1 MPNEKG
7 IRLPDHLAP
16 LLQPTPSGVAKLVAA
31 WDGLNTESQILVL
44 TELDKVR
51 LPAYLE
57 EKIHIKALDSANA
70 YVRYLAATGFHGDL
84 IVDEIRHMA
93 DGIEDN
99 VPIEFPFRVNERL
112 QAVKQRIE
120 EDPDPL
126 VRYALLRM
134 PHNDFNEPDAFFALP
149 HEARLAKV
157 RQLASS
163 GKAMATLIAYAV
175 DHQLKEGKV
184 SDLQLSEIL
193 SDYVNKPSF
202 KEHYDPD
209 QDFSYDPY
217 ATYLHDEDIE
227 ALWRLVP
234 KLPENMS
241 YILIENL
248 PPAKRGLATN
258 IPEDVLNGMTDQ
270 QLAMLFYREDID
282 LRRFRKKIFF
292 DVNEKRDEAKSTSIA
307 HNFYLDYE
315 EFAAILAKAKK
326 ERNTILRDLTSANDL
341 NLCLYEAIHD
351 VLLES
356 GVSDEPGYSA
366 LHAFKRRLGQLK
378 GGQRDRQL
386 RELKLYRLARSAVPW
401 KQGKEGYLPSGE
413 LEFLSKEIV
422 EGDTWGT
429 FMAFSSAWERNW
441 HSKKLEKHLPR
452 IIEEGDEDEL
462 GDDFFKEEA
471 EDHQGE
477 PTDILRQLTKDV
489 AALRATQDRQN
500 LLFYVVIGL
509 LVWLLIKLF

>member
-1 MPNEKG
+1 M
-7 IRLPDHLAP
+7 
-16 LLQPTPSGVAKLVAA
+16 
-31 WDGLNTESQILVL
+31 
-44 TELDKVR
+44 
-51 LPAYLE
+51 
-57 EKIHIKALDSANA
+57 
-70 YVRYLAATGFHGDL
+70 
-84 IVDEIRHMA
+84 RHH
-93 DGIEDN
+93 E
-99 VPIEFPFRVNERL
+99 
-112 QAVKQRIE
+112 
-120 EDPDPL
+120 
-126 VRYALLRM
+126 
-134 PHNDFNEPDAFFALP
+134 FNEPDAFFALP

-157 RQLASS
+157 RQLASR
-163 GKAMATLIAYAV
+163 GEEMATLIAYAV

-184 SDLQLSEIL
+184 SEIQLTEIL

-202 KEHYDPD
+202 KKHYDPN
-209 QDFSYDPY
+209 QDFSYDPS
-217 ATYLHDEDIE
+217 ATYLHDKDIE

-234 KLPENMS
+234 KLPEDMS

-248 PPAKRGLATN
+248 PPAERFAIN

-282 LRRFRKKIFF
+282 LGRFRKKIFF
-292 DVNEKRDEAKSTSIA
+292 DLNEKRDEAKSASIA

-326 ERNTILRDLTSANDL
+326 ERNTILHDLTSANDL

-413 LEFLSKEIV
+413 LNSYRRKSLRVI
-422 EGDTWGT
+422 
-429 FMAFSSAWERNW
+429 
-441 HSKKLEKHLPR
+441 
-452 IIEEGDEDEL
+452 L
-462 GDDFFKEEA
+462 GA
-471 EDHQGE
+471 RLWRSQTPG
-477 PTDILRQLTKDV
+477 P
-489 AALRATQDRQN
+489 N
-500 LLFYVVIGL
+500 
-509 LVWLLIKLF
+509 

>member
-44 TELDKVR
+44 TELDKAR
-51 LPAYLE
+51 LPEYLN
-57 EKIHIKALDSANA
+57 EKIRIKALDSANA
-70 YVRYLAATGFHGDL
+70 YVRYLAATEFHGDL

-93 DGIEDN
+93 DHIEDN

-126 VRYALLRM
+126 VRYSLLRM
-134 PHNDFNEPDAFFALP
+134 RHHEFNEPDAFFALP

-157 RQLASS
+157 RQLESR
-163 GKAMATLIAYAV
+163 GKEMATLIAHAV

-184 SDLQLSEIL
+184 SEIQLSEIL

-209 QDFSYDPY
+209 QDFSYDGY
-217 ATYLHDEDIE
+217 AEYLHDEDIE

-234 KLPENMS
+234 KLPEDMS

-248 PPAKRGLATN
+248 PPARLATN
-258 IPEDVLNGMTDQ
+258 IPEDILNGMTNY
-270 QLAMLFYREDID
+270 QLLALFRREDID
-282 LRRFRKKIFF
+282 LRKFRKKIFF
-292 DVNEKRDEAKSTSIA
+292 DVNEKRDEAKSASIA
-307 HNFYLDYE
+307 YNFYLDYE
-315 EFAAILAKAKK
+315 EFAAILAKPKK

-341 NLCLYEAIHD
+341 NLCLHEAIHD

-366 LHAFKRRLGQLK
+366 LHAF
-378 GGQRDRQL
+378 
-386 RELKLYRLARSAVPW
+386 S
-401 KQGKEGYLPSGE
+401 EG
-413 LEFLSKEIV
+413 
-422 EGDTWGT
+422 WGN
-429 FMAFSSAWERNW
+429 S
-441 HSKKLEKHLPR
+441 
-452 IIEEGDEDEL
+452 
-462 GDDFFKEEA
+462 
-471 EDHQGE
+471 
-477 PTDILRQLTKDV
+477 
-489 AALRATQDRQN
+489 RADS
-500 LLFYVVIGL
+500 VIGSYES
-509 LVWLLIKLF
+509 